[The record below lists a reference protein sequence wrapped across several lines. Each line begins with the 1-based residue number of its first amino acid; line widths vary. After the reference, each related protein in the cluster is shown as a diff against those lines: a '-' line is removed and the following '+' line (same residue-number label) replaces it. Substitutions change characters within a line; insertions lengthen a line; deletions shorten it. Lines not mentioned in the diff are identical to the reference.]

1 MWQSSR
7 QLGRRIAGILLMV
20 LGGLALSAPL
30 SAGRW
35 SLAVLGVPLIL
46 LSIGEAYAVFSSPQR
61 AQARRYVPSLLAM
74 LAGNV
79 LLLSSALVLNGL
91 LILFIAILAV
101 DGLSKILTA
110 RRDLHA
116 ARVPALVNGLVD
128 FACVVLLWYLSRVI
142 GTGEAVGIIVG
153 LFIVAAGWRLLM
165 ASDEALTPAPTTP
178 ESTTHPNPGLRLAR
192 SETFARLRAE
202 VENASGQVRAA
213 DLMWML
219 TLGIVFLA
227 IHAGRMPRSDSV
239 LGLASPFVATAGDIL

>member
-101 DGLSKILTA
+101 DGL
-110 RRDLHA
+110 
-116 ARVPALVNGLVD
+116 
-128 FACVVLLWYLSRVI
+128 
-142 GTGEAVGIIVG
+142 
-153 LFIVAAGWRLLM
+153 
-165 ASDEALTPAPTTP
+165 
-178 ESTTHPNPGLRLAR
+178 
-192 SETFARLRAE
+192 
-202 VENASGQVRAA
+202 
-213 DLMWML
+213 
-219 TLGIVFLA
+219 
-227 IHAGRMPRSDSV
+227 
-239 LGLASPFVATAGDIL
+239 